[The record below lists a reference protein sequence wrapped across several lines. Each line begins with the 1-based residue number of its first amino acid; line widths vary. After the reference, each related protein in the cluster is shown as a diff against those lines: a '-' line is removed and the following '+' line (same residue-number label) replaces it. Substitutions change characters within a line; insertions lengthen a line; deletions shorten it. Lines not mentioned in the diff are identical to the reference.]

1 MPVTDHHPSREELE
15 AFCRGT
21 LDESLCPGVET
32 HLSECPACQERAAEP
47 PSDTFVDLLRSVR
60 VREHTLADTP
70 GAGTSP
76 SVTSAWGT
84 PPGQIDAVPPAELA
98 DHPRYRLLRLLG
110 SGGMGTVWLAEHKVM
125 GRMVAL

>member
-1 MPVTDHHPSREELE
+1 MTPRRTPISCVATTAARSASER
-15 AFCRGT
+15 AARGT
-21 LDESLCPGVET
+21 VTPFPAASPGLFTTLPDRGRGPGVET

-98 DHPRYRLLRLLG
+98 DHPRYRLLRL
-110 SGGMGTVWLAEHKVM
+110 
-125 GRMVAL
+125 